1 MLDNLRVF
9 KITQKFNSNGNRVT
23 IIHDLRNEK
32 KINIKELYIDD
43 AEEIALE
50 FFKKKNIVIAGKY
63 EYKKDLYLLT
73 HNFGTMIK

>member
-1 MLDNLRVF
+1 MIDNLRAF
-9 KITQKFNSNGNRVT
+9 KITQKFNTNGNRIT
-23 IIHDLRNEK
+23 TIHDLRNETK
-32 KINIKELYIDD
+32 RNIKELYIDD

-63 EYKKDLYLLT
+63 EYKKGLYLLT

>member
-1 MLDNLRVF
+1 MIDNLRAF
-9 KITQKFNSNGNRVT
+9 KITQKFNTNGNRIT
-23 IIHDLRNEK
+23 TIHDLRNGK

-50 FFKKKNIVIAGKY
+50 FFKSKNIVIAGKY
-63 EYKKDLYLLT
+63 EYKKDLYFLT